1 MSFFETDVERELWA
15 KGPLTV
21 LNASTGSLAR
31 EHARANILGQL
42 AVERQLD
49 VLKHVNTDQ
58 TARDMLRITE
68 AHGREKLQYWGF
80 S

>member
-1 MSFFETDVERELWA
+1 MSFFETDVERELWGN
-15 KGPLTV
+15 KVPV
-21 LNASTGSLAR
+21 LNATTDGI
-31 EHARANILGQL
+31 ARAYARAKIYGQL
-42 AVERQLD
+42 AAERQLED
-49 VLKHVNTDQ
+49 LRHINTDQ